1 MRVIFTIMAGSF
13 EQGFPVI
20 LRIYENG
27 QTSETGIQIVG
38 RLPASASILE
48 KFLTWQLAYR
58 QIIVPNS
65 RIKAKRV
72 QITNISWCQLDSDII
87 IHLNNWLNST
97 EPEWQKIRDGLHR
110 NLNKDDQIEFI
121 IQTSNTQLRQLPWN
135 LWDFFEHYPYA
146 EPALSNSEYQNQR
159 KSLIPK
165 QVKDK
170 VNILAILGNSQG
182 IDIEQDRIFL
192 EQLSDRAQIKFLV
205 EPKPEELSDRL
216 WEQNWDLLFFAG
228 HSSSLEKG
236 QIYLN
241 KTDSLTIE
249 QLRYALKKAIA
260 NGLKL
265 AIFNSCDGLGLAQ
278 QLCDLQIPQVIVMRE
293 AVPDLVAQTFLKY
306 FLRAYSQGQSL
317 YTSVRQARER
327 LQSLEYQYRYA
338 SWLPVICT
346 SSIEGATSWQELLGS
361 DTSNDNPL
369 VNPLLDK
376 KPLLESF
383 TKNLPRLL
391 TASLLITSVILGV
404 RHLGWLQTW
413 ELMAFDRFMQLRPNE
428 PQDTRLLLVT
438 VTEEDFQLP
447 EQKSRQG
454 SLSNLG
460 LERILEKLEPYQPSA
475 IGLDIYRDYPVNS
488 GQLANQL
495 KTNNNLFAICRS
507 SDLAANYPGVSPPP
521 EVPPRR
527 LGFSDVIKDRD
538 GVLRRH
544 LLAIKPSPV
553 SPCKTPYALNAQLA
567 FHYLKQQGISS
578 QYNQQGDLQV
588 GKVVFKRLKQH
599 TGGYHRLD
607 DAGYQILL
615 NYRSVGYAR
624 SLDKITPSPANIA
637 PTVSLQDL
645 LEGKLNA
652 NDIKGKIILIG
663 TTAQSTHDYLATPY
677 STKQDLEREIPG
689 VIIHAQMVSQ
699 ILSAVMDGRPLLS
712 VFPIWGDVL
721 WIGSWSLLGGVVVCF
736 FRSKRDLAIAG
747 VTSLVL
753 LSSLS
758 FGLFLQGKWVAL
770 VPASIG
776 MLMTGG
782 VVKTVIKQQ

>member
-27 QTSETGIQIVG
+27 QTSDTGIQIVG

-72 QITNISWCQLDSDII
+72 QVTNISWYQLDSDVT

-228 HSSSLEKG
+228 HSSSLKKG

-278 QLCDLQIPQVIVMRE
+278 QLCDLQIPQVVVMRE

-317 YTSVRQARER
+317 YTAVREARER

-346 SSIEGATSWQELLGS
+346 SSVEGATSWQELLGS
-361 DTSNDNPL
+361 DTSSDTPL
-369 VNPLLDK
+369 VSLSLDK
-376 KPLLESF
+376 KSLLESF
-383 TKNLPRLL
+383 TQNLPKLL
-391 TASLLITSVILGV
+391 TVSLLITSVILGV

-413 ELMAFDRFMQLRPNE
+413 ELMAFDRFMQLRPDE
-428 PQDTRLLLVT
+428 PQDRRLLLVT

-447 EQKSRQG
+447 AQKSRQG
-454 SLSNLG
+454 SLSDLA
-460 LERILEKLEPYQPSA
+460 LMKVLEKLEPYQPSA
-475 IGLDIYRDYPVNS
+475 IGLDIYRDYPVNHE
-488 GQLANQL
+488 QLANRL
-495 KTNNNLFAICRS
+495 KTSNNLYAICRS
-507 SDLAANYPGVSPPP
+507 NDLAANYPGVSPPP
-521 EVPPRR
+521 EVASQR
-527 LGFSDVIKDRD
+527 LGFSDVVKDRD

-567 FHYLKQQGISS
+567 FHYLKQQGISAE
-578 QYNQQGDLQV
+578 YNQQGDLQL
-588 GKVVFKRLKQH
+588 GKVIFRRLKQH
-599 TGGYHRLD
+599 TGGYHHLD

-615 NYRSVGYAR
+615 NYRSVR
-624 SLDKITPSPANIA
+624 SPAKIA
-637 PTVSLQDL
+637 PTVSLRDL

-652 NDIKGKIILIG
+652 NDIKDKIILIG

-689 VIIHAQMVSQ
+689 VTIQAQMVSQ
-699 ILSAVMDGRPLLS
+699 ILSAVEDGRSLLS
-712 VFPIWGDVL
+712 VFPVWGDVL
-721 WIGSWSLLGGVVVCF
+721 WIGSWSVLGGVVVCSC
-736 FRSKRDLAIAG
+736 RTKRDLAIAG

-782 VVKTVIKQQ
+782 VVKTVIEQQLSRKKN